1 VPPRLAGAAGRFLSF
16 TTKGYPMAYE
26 FDRVFDLSGKA
37 AIVTGAAA
45 GIGLA
50 ITRLLASRG
59 ANVLLVDVSAT
70 ANTVAGELAGG
81 TGKHAALVVDLTEKG
96 AADRVVGAALSRFGK
111 VDILVNCA
119 GIARLEEAELL
130 TEEDWDRTMAVNL
143 KAPFMLAQA
152 AGKAM
157 IAKKYG
163 RIVNIASQASIVSLD
178 RHVAYCTSKAAL
190 VGMTKVMATEWAQ
203 YGITVNAVSPTVV
216 ETDLG
221 KRAWA
226 GEVGA
231 AMKKLIPTGRFA
243 QPEEIALAVLFLAS
257 DAAAMVDG
265 ENFVID
271 GGYTIQ

>member
-1 VPPRLAGAAGRFLSF
+1 
-16 TTKGYPMAYE
+16 MAYE

-50 ITRLLASRG
+50 ITRLLAARG
-59 ANVLLVDVSAT
+59 ANVFLVDVSAT
-70 ANTVAGELAGG
+70 ANTVAGELPGG
-81 TGKHAALVVDLTEKG
+81 TGKHAALVADLTEKG
-96 AADRVVGAALSRFGK
+96 AADRVVSAALSRFGK

-190 VGMTKVMATEWAQ
+190 VGMTKVMAAEWAQ

-216 ETDLG
+216 ETELG

-243 QPEEIALAVLFLAS
+243 QPEEIALAVLYLAS